1 MTPGGRR
8 PCPQGGDALAPR
20 GMDRRH
26 SAMVHSRFL
35 LFFTCIPLMVSAR
48 FLFAFLFI
56 LCCPLLESGGV
67 SRHILGHLALQAHRE
82 PHAPHLPNQDFAVT
96 VDMENRRIALSPFI
110 HAAKK
115 IFMAIICCD

>member
-1 MTPGGRR
+1 
-8 PCPQGGDALAPR
+8 
-20 GMDRRH
+20 MDRRH

-48 FLFAFLFI
+48 FLFAFLLI

-82 PHAPHLPNQDFAVT
+82 PHAPTYLIKISPSPWTWKIAASRFRHLFMRLKKFSWHSSAVT
-96 VDMENRRIALSPFI
+96 NAWYLFRIQ
-110 HAAKK
+110 AK
-115 IFMAIICCD
+115 A